1 MHRFLLGDSSV
12 HISMDTQT
20 CTNDRKKKSHKFIYS
35 QRDGNTVLILKSS
48 LCWPSHRMG
57 YLFHPHSSLKSSSL
71 SSVPFHRQH
80 NSSFPVSQHRREWTA
95 WRWSNSM
102 PRTRLPQL
110 LEVLEF
116 WLYMTLE
123 WIFAQYLLSIKRN
136 SYLGKFSAGW
146 ERERQAPKRE
156 AQMGPSSEACCA
168 PQGSEVCSRR
178 SEGAEELT
186 LQCIFDVLD
195 IVLDAWMRQLHPH
208 IMKMNVAT

>member
-71 SSVPFHRQH
+71 SSVPFHHQH

-102 PRTRLPQL
+102 PRIRLPQL

-123 WIFAQYLLSIKRN
+123 WIFAQNFCLEWIFCLLRETPIWGNFQLDGRENGRLLK
-136 SYLGKFSAGW
+136 
-146 ERERQAPKRE
+146 ERLRWDPALKPAVLLRVQKCVHIGVRE
-156 AQMGPSSEACCA
+156 Q
-168 PQGSEVCSRR
+168 R
-178 SEGAEELT
+178 S
-186 LQCIFDVLD
+186 
-195 IVLDAWMRQLHPH
+195 
-208 IMKMNVAT
+208 